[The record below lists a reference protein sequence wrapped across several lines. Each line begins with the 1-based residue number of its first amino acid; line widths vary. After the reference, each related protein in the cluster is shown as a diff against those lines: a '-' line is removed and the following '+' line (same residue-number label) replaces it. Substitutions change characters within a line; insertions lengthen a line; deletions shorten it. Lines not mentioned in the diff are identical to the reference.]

1 MSNHFCSYFDRD
13 VLGVRQMFKR
23 KFGYESTDY
32 PTFESLTRED
42 DLDVE
47 VSCSGYGFTKDEEQD
62 LLHEYGVTDGLSSD
76 DDDDEDD
83 IPEEDETHVEPTAD
97 ELTALR
103 QQVDQQVLL
112 TTIKPN
118 APPIKDKVKYDAIAS
133 YIQSVA
139 SELDGV
145 QFADSPVVDDDLD
158 TFEDAIADIAVVPS
172 PIFVNAPVRMA
183 ADADEDAHSLSG
195 HSGVSSTDLQEAQDD
210 VAELDTNSRE
220 YRIRMVKQLL
230 SDARSQRSYSTT
242 ASTIAPTVIKDRIKK
257 TIELKDQREV
267 RKRCLAK
274 GEANATTRGRK
285 ENKDTVKEYAGW
297 DF

>member
-1 MSNHFCSYFDRD
+1 
-13 VLGVRQMFKR
+13 MFKR

-47 VSCSGYGFTKDEEQD
+47 VSCSGYGVTKDEEQD
-62 LLHEYGVTDGLSSD
+62 LLQEYGVTDGLSSD
-76 DDDDEDD
+76 DDDDNDD
-83 IPEEDETHVEPTAD
+83 EADDRDVDATAQDESTDYTAD
-97 ELTALR
+97 ELSALR

-112 TTIKPN
+112 TTVKAS
-118 APPIKDKVKYDAIAS
+118 APPTKDKVKYDAIAS
-133 YIQSVA
+133 YIQSV
-139 SELDGV
+139 STELGTV
-145 QFADSPVVDDDLD
+145 SPVVDDDLD
-158 TFEDAIADIAVVPS
+158 TFEDAEDADIAVVPAL
-172 PIFVNAPVRMA
+172 PQYTVDANVPVHLSARPVVDSDH
-183 ADADEDAHSLSG
+183 DADDAQSLSG
-195 HSGVSSTDLQEAQDD
+195 RSGVSSTDLQEAQDD

-220 YRIRMVKQLL
+220 YRMRMVKQLL

-257 TIELKDQREV
+257 TIELKEQREV